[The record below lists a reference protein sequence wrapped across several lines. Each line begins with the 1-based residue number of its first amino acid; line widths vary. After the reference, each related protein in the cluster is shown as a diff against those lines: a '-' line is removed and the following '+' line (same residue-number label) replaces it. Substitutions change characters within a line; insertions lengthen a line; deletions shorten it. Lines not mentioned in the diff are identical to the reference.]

1 MGSIPVRVTMK
12 KIPVLSHRDFFMI
25 SRPEI
30 ERPTRRSGEKVSGG
44 HFRKR

>member
-25 SRPEI
+25 SRPGI
-30 ERPTRRSGEKVSGG
+30 ERPPRRSRGKSV
-44 HFRKR
+44 RRTL